1 MSPCPEY
8 DRLASQAEETL
19 KRLAETATL
28 QLEIFRSKSPP
39 SSRVWTRNFEL
50 LLGEKERS
58 IALCGSMRFSTSV
71 RWRSQGVQHKWLI
84 SVRGA

>member
-50 LLGEKERS
+50 LVGEKERS
-58 IALCGSMRFSTSV
+58 IARCDSMRLSTSV
-71 RWRSQGVQHKWLI
+71 RWRSQAFSTSG
-84 SVRGA
+84 

>member
-50 LLGEKERS
+50 LVGEKERS
-58 IALCGSMRFSTSV
+58 IGALRQHAIEHKCQMALS
-71 RWRSQGVQHKWLI
+71 GVQHKWLI